1 MYYPLH
7 VHTALGS
14 IGDSILLIDDY
25 VQRAKEI
32 GLSSLAITDHGSL
45 SAMYSFIEACQKADI
60 KPIIGMEAYEVI
72 SADER
77 TKDYSHLVLLAKD
90 DIGLSN
96 LLQLHN
102 DAHNRG
108 FYYKPRVDH
117 DALKRWNKGL
127 IALSACVK
135 GSIPKA
141 ILEGNVEK
149 CFNMVNFYRN
159 TFEAFYFEIQPG
171 NFEAQININDTLAY
185 LSQEYDIPIV
195 VTNDIH
201 YLNKKDAIAHDYHLK
216 LNRKKDKEKISS
228 TDMIY
233 PDNCYWFMKE
243 EDIKQT
249 FVKTEFVTD
258 DIIEQGLRNAE
269 LISQQCNVTV
279 NMAVQMPTVEFAEE
293 KLKDLCYD
301 RLNMISQ
308 TKPNPQV
315 YVDRLNRELSVIS
328 QKGFCDY
335 FLIVYDYISW
345 AKKNDIKVGP
355 GRGSAAGSLV
365 SYLLG
370 ISAADPIKYKLL
382 FERFLDPNR
391 EAMPDIDIDFMAAR
405 RDEVKKYL
413 VETYGKNCCAQ
424 IAAIHTRKA
433 KGAFKDACRILD
445 YPSKLSDAITKLIP
459 TVNYDDDGNKES
471 DIDLTTALN
480 LSEEL
485 QKYYKLYPDIFDLA
499 VQLEGLP
506 NTFSIHAAGIVISPS
521 DINQIIPIIRSTNS
535 DIFATSLSLDD
546 AEKVLIKFDLLSLS
560 TLDLIQKVEKAAG
573 IVFDYEK
580 NNYDDFKVWSVINSK
595 YTAGVFQISS
605 HIYKRK
611 MWRLKPRTIEELA
624 ACLALLRGPCIS
636 AGMDEEFIQIKE
648 GKKPVKKVHPIYDRI
663 TQKTCGILIYQ
674 EQIMQIAVDFGLSLS
689 EGYQIVKSSSKKKLG
704 ELKQHRDNFLAA
716 AIKKNCDIKTANYIF
731 DLIEK
736 SSAYSFNLAHAISY
750 SLIVYCTAW
759 LKWYYKDIFTVNL
772 LTEKFVSGT
781 KTELP
786 LIVNDARG
794 IGYNFLP
801 VDINKSSYGFTME
814 DGKIRMGFCSIKGL
828 GDKAIVSLL
837 KARDTLGTIN
847 SLQEFVDTVEKKSF
861 NKNKIILSIFAGV
874 FDCFLQPYEKRR
886 DLYETFCK
894 DNELEVQ
901 DLVSIAKDFVIDTKS
916 KAWKTQQ
923 KQLYGAIFFD
933 KEEL

>member
-25 VQRAKEI
+25 VKRAKEM

-72 SADER
+72 SADEK
-77 TKDYSHLVLLAKD
+77 TKDYNHLVLLAKD
-90 DIGLSN
+90 NTGLSN

-117 DALKRWNKGL
+117 DSLERWNKGL

-135 GSIPKA
+135 GAIPKA
-141 ILEGNVEK
+141 ILEGDVDK
-149 CFNMVNFYRN
+149 CFNLISFYQN
-159 TFEAFYFEIQPG
+159 TFDAFFLEIQPG
-171 NFEAQININDTLAY
+171 TFDAQITVNDTLVY
-185 LSQEYDIPIV
+185 LSQELDIPIV
-195 VTNDIH
+195 ITNDIH

-233 PDNCYWFMKE
+233 PDNCYWFME
-243 EDIKQT
+243 EKDIRQA
-249 FVKTEFVTD
+249 FVKTEYVTD

-279 NMAVQMPTVEFAEE
+279 NLTVKMPTVEFAEE

-301 RLNMISQ
+301 RLNVISQ

-315 YVDRLNRELSVIS
+315 YVDRLNRELSVIL

-335 FLIVYDYISW
+335 FLIVHDYLSW
-345 AKKNDIKVGP
+345 AKQNDIKVGP

-370 ISAADPIKYKLL
+370 ISAADPIKYNLL

-391 EAMPDIDIDFMAAR
+391 EATPDIDIDLEASR
-405 RDEVKKYL
+405 RDKVIKYL
-413 VETYGKNCCAQ
+413 VDTYGKNCCAQ

-433 KGAFKDACRILD
+433 KGAFKDACRILE

-471 DIDLTTALN
+471 DIDLTTAIS

-485 QKYYKLYPDIFDLA
+485 QKYYKLYSDIFDLA
-499 VQLEGLP
+499 IQLEGLP
-506 NTFSIHAAGIVISPS
+506 NAFSIHAAGIVISPS
-521 DINQIIPIIRSTNS
+521 DINKMIPIIRSTNP

-546 AEKVLIKFDLLSLS
+546 AEKVLIKFDLLALS
-560 TLDLIQKVEKAAG
+560 TLDLIHKVEKAAG
-573 IVFDYEK
+573 VVFNYDN
-580 NNYDDFKVWSVINSK
+580 NNYDDLKVWSVINSK

-605 HIYKRK
+605 NIYKRK
-611 MWRLKPRTIEELA
+611 MWRLKPKTIEELA

-636 AGMDEEFIQIKE
+636 VGMDEEFMLIKE
-648 GKKPVKKVHPIYDRI
+648 GKKPVKKIHPIYDKI
-663 TQKTCGILIYQ
+663 TRKTCGILIYQ
-674 EQIMQIAVDFGLSLS
+674 EQIMQIAVGFGLSLS
-689 EGYQIVKSSSKKKLG
+689 EGYQIVKSSARKKLE
-704 ELKQHRDNFLAA
+704 ELKQHRDNFIQEAV
-716 AIKKNCDIKTANYIF
+716 KRDCDIKTANYIF

-736 SSAYSFNLAHAISY
+736 SSAYSFNLSHAISY

-759 LKWYYKDIFTVNL
+759 LKWYYTDIFTVNL
-772 LTEKFVSGT
+772 LTDKFVSGT
-781 KTELP
+781 KAELP

-801 VDINKSSYGFTME
+801 VDINKSSYGFKME
-814 DGKIRMGFCSIKGL
+814 DGKIRMGFCSVKGL

-837 KARDTLGTIN
+837 KARDSLGTVN

-874 FDCFLQPYEKRR
+874 FDCFLRPHEKRR

-923 KQLYGAIFFD
+923 KQLYGAVFFEKD
-933 KEEL
+933 EL